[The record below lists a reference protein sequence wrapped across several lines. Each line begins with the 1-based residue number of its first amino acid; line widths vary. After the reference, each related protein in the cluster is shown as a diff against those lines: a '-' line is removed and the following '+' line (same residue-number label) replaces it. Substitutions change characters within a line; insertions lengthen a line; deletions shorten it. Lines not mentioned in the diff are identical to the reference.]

1 MVNRRKW
8 ARGSNQ
14 YVKRPG
20 VLPPRHPE
28 AVSVTLKDPTLDLVE
43 DRRLQL
49 EATGVSWSDLDVE
62 RVERSTP
69 DRSRYRFRAHLPDLI
84 WNAAALEGNN
94 FTLPEVKT
102 LLEGVTVGGR
112 RLEDEEQILALSA
125 AYNRLDEMV
134 AGGTFS
140 LSKQVSDELHGL
152 VAVHEAIEAGH
163 FRGEGRV
170 QGGGTVSL
178 ANGGSVPGTEHGEG
192 GALLRQHFED
202 LVDYLHSVDDPR
214 RRALIYFASA
224 TRRQLYFDGNKR
236 TARLMMTGELMS
248 SGYEVLSVPFN
259 RRLEYN
265 NALDVL
271 FERDDATELLRFL
284 ITCTL

>member
-20 VLPPRHPE
+20 VASPRRPE
-28 AVSVTLKDPTLDLVE
+28 AVGVTLGEPVLHLVE
-43 DRRLQL
+43 DRHLQL
-49 EATGVSWSDLDVE
+49 EATGVSWSDFDVG
-62 RVERSTP
+62 RVGHSTP
-69 DRSRYRFRAHLPDLI
+69 DRSRSRFRAHLPDLI

-102 LLEGVTVGGR
+102 LLEGVTIGGK
-112 RLEDEEQILALSA
+112 RLEDEEQVLALSA

-140 LSKQVSDELHGL
+140 LSKPVSDELHGL

-170 QGGGTVSL
+170 QGGGSVSL
-178 ANGGSVPGTEHGEG
+178 ANGGSVTGAEHGEG

-202 LVDYLHSVDDPR
+202 LVDYLQSVEDPR
-214 RRALIYFASA
+214 QRALIYFASA
-224 TRRQLYFDGNKR
+224 TRRQFYFDGNKR

-248 SGYEVLSVPFN
+248 SGYDILSVPFN

-284 ITCTL
+284 ATCTL